1 MLVNGTGALATGAT
15 TLVVLA
21 SKFRAGAWV
30 TALLIPTLILL
41 MYSVKKHYTRVQGEI
56 KDTQPMRVTNLEQP
70 LVVIPMAGWNRISE
84 KALRFGLLLSKDI
97 KVVHV
102 HSSDEPHG
110 IDEDWDEKIIAP
122 IREAGLT
129 DPELVTIP
137 SSFRF
142 IISPLMD
149 YILHLESENPGRKV
163 AVLLPELVVKHWWEN
178 LLHNQRVQLLK
189 ILLLLK
195 GNQRIVV
202 VNIPWYL

>member
-1 MLVNGTGALATGAT
+1 
-15 TLVVLA
+15 
-21 SKFRAGAWV
+21 
-30 TALLIPTLILL
+30 

-56 KDTQPMRVTNLEQP
+56 KDTQPMQSNQPEQP

-84 KALRFGLLLSKDI
+84 KALRFGLLLSKEI

-110 IDEDWDEKIIAP
+110 IDEDWEEKIIRP

-149 YILHLESENPGRKV
+149 YILRLESENPGGRSRCCCRS
-163 AVLLPELVVKHWWEN
+163 WW
-178 LLHNQRVQLLK
+178 
-189 ILLLLK
+189 
-195 GNQRIVV
+195 
-202 VNIPWYL
+202 